1 MNRQATCPVD
11 LFRDKGFAG
20 SVESAS
26 HDAKGLPQQD
36 EEDQSIDE
44 RKQATEH
51 GNHRLTRRWAEPSH
65 ASSLFFDIGTL
76 ILWTLVAS
84 SHEITGNGSVFV
96 GIHCLRSR

>member
-36 EEDQSIDE
+36 DEDQSIDK
-44 RKQATEH
+44 RKQAAEH
-51 GNHRLTRRWAEPSH
+51 GNHR
-65 ASSLFFDIGTL
+65 
-76 ILWTLVAS
+76 
-84 SHEITGNGSVFV
+84 
-96 GIHCLRSR
+96 